1 MTQYFSIAP
10 PLARRFYS
18 RWFALSLLFIAGA
31 AAARE
36 DRILSLR
43 PDGRI
48 AELPAQLAHTFLK
61 MSNLGTTTPT
71 VQFISGNRRITLPG
85 CIAKLITSRRAS
97 DVSVAGSWYHDEAVL
112 PYYVVVTFNDAGSA
126 AQSADAAGLRIMYN
140 LRTAQIIEIDRVAP
154 NSSGIGVNV
163 RLPTGCLIP
172 QPVVQTD

>member
-1 MTQYFSIAP
+1 M
-10 PLARRFYS
+10 
-18 RWFALSLLFIAGA
+18 LFIAGA
-31 AAARE
+31 TAAHE

-48 AELPAQLAHTFLK
+48 AELPAQLGHTFLK

-71 VQFISGNRRITLPG
+71 VQFISSNRRITLPG

-126 AQSADAAGLRIMYN
+126 APSADAAGLRIMYN

-154 NSSGIGVNV
+154 NSAGIGAKL
-163 RLPTGCLIP
+163 RLPAGCLIP
-172 QPVVQTD
+172 QPRSADGLRDR